1 MLATMLPFSGAM
13 GRRTALLSLLLG
25 SAALGLGARA
35 QEVRDGVFF
44 KPSEQR
50 PADLVVLR
58 EWGTIE
64 GVHLIGVHGVK
75 PDPNDA
81 TARTIVVWVESP
93 TGVELAV
100 DNLRCS
106 ASAPM
111 RLTKRGNALLIK
123 ELNPGGQVTDA
134 NRLDHKIWWAACF
147 PEQAGK
153 DPATLQAL
161 ARQLGYSGQLIEQ
174 QQVVPGNPR

>member
-13 GRRTALLSLLLG
+13 GRRIALLSLLLG
-25 SAALGLGARA
+25 SAALGPGARA

-64 GVHLIGVHGVK
+64 GGHLIGVHGAK

-106 ASAPM
+106 SSAPM
-111 RLTKRGNALLIK
+111 RLTKRGTALLIK